1 MRNLTFL
8 SILFSFVESL
18 LHAHTVIKQRD
29 DEHLCTVS
37 SRVNVSNFRWLQVC
51 SYFYYIVLILS
62 HCSSEFV
69 EKLFIGP
76 IQYTIILDLASFMFS
91 RLLWFASHLPFRM
104 RNRNNVFDWSVTIPT
119 RTVFVRARVIEIVS
133 QEEGILERAYFFL
146 VDIQL
151 RQLFNFEL
159 NA

>member
-1 MRNLTFL
+1 
-8 SILFSFVESL
+8 
-18 LHAHTVIKQRD
+18 
-29 DEHLCTVS
+29 
-37 SRVNVSNFRWLQVC
+37 
-51 SYFYYIVLILS
+51 
-62 HCSSEFV
+62 
-69 EKLFIGP
+69 
-76 IQYTIILDLASFMFS
+76 
-91 RLLWFASHLPFRM
+91 M

-133 QEEGILERAYFFL
+133 QEEGILERAYFFP